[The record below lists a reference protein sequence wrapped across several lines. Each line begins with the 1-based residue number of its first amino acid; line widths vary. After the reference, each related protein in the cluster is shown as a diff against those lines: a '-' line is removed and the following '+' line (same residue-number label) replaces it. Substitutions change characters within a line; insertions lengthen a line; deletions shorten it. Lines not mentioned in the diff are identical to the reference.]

1 MPAPPLVLA
10 SASPRRRALLASLG
24 LAFEVEPADVPEH
37 QADGEDP
44 AAFVR
49 RVAAEKA
56 AVVAARRP
64 GAVVLAADT
73 DVVLGNAALGKP
85 RDADEARTTLAAL
98 SGRRH
103 LVITGVAVR
112 GPAGEEAFTVRTVV
126 EFRPLAPAEIDWY
139 VATGEPL
146 DKAGSYAIQERGGVF
161 VAAIEG
167 SHSNV
172 IGLPLAEAVAALARA
187 GVALPWSTP

>member
-1 MPAPPLVLA
+1 LHPLVLA
-10 SASPRRRALLASLG
+10 SASPRRRALLSSLG
-24 LAFEVEPADVPEH
+24 LVFEVDAACVPEVRAQGESPAD
-37 QADGEDP
+37 
-44 AAFVR
+44 FVR
-49 RVAAEKA
+49 RVAGDKA
-56 AVVAARRP
+56 AAVAARRP

-73 DVVLGNAALGKP
+73 DVVLGDAVLGKP
-85 RDADEARTTLAAL
+85 RDADEARATLARL

-103 LVITGVAVR
+103 RVISGVAVR
-112 GPAGEEAFTVRTVV
+112 GPRGHESLTVETEV
-126 EFRPLAPAEIDWY
+126 EFRPLAPGEIDWY

-161 VAAIEG
+161 VAGIRG

-172 IGLPLAEAVAALARA
+172 IGLPLAETVAALARA